1 MFSDATR
8 RSFCKY
14 SYYNFSWISR
24 AFHYSIEVSSC
35 FIFLGCLPVA
45 NYSNFFFFF
54 FSFFSPRTHRL
65 LSSCDIFIMNIPRLA
80 CGSQYG
86 ILVCINTN
94 WPRFV
99 ASNLALFKLPRS
111 VLGEKYSYSGNLD
124 RFYSFT
130 EISRDG
136 ERRNKKLRK

>member
-1 MFSDATR
+1 MPLGGASANTLIIISAGSPELFTTQLRYHHVLSFSDACR
-8 RSFCKY
+8 LQ
-14 SYYNFSWISR
+14 I
-24 AFHYSIEVSSC
+24 IL
-35 FIFLGCLPVA
+35 I
-45 NYSNFFFFF
+45 FFFFF